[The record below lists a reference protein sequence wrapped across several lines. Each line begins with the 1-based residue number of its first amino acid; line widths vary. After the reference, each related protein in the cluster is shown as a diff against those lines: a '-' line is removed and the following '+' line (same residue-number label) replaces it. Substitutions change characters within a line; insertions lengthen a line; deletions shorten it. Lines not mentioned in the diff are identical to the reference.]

1 MADNIL
7 EASDDLKKSE
17 VSLNF
22 RIVYYPF
29 MGTDVNTENL
39 LLMAKLCYKAIGV
52 DQLYDMVNKPNTDAG
67 GTGEDRKVHQKPDIV
82 RTLGSFGTLV
92 HQLCSRSVYSRISSQ
107 QNDRHRL
114 MKMFKDAGMGCY
126 EWVNDADSGCSGH
139 ISVAT
144 ITEICQRG
152 RVQLHRASKH
162 KGRP

>member
-67 GTGEDRKVHQKPDIV
+67 GTEKTGKFI
-82 RTLGSFGTLV
+82 FGTLV
-92 HQLCSRSVYSRISSQ
+92 HQLCSRRIQSHIQPTERQTSSHEDVQ
-107 QNDRHRL
+107 RRWN
-114 MKMFKDAGMGCY
+114 GM
-126 EWVNDADSGCSGH
+126 
-139 ISVAT
+139 
-144 ITEICQRG
+144 
-152 RVQLHRASKH
+152 L
-162 KGRP
+162 